1 MKHIIKE
8 IESIASDVR
17 VIRKRAEKYEQE
29 GDEFDLDMIQV
40 YLMGVNNRLEEL
52 SDSLEYEELAEKIRV
67 AKEITDGTHSNN

>member
-67 AKEITDGTHSNN
+67 A

>member
-8 IESIASDVR
+8 IESIASDVG
-17 VIRKRAEKYEQE
+17 VIKRKAEKYKQE
-29 GDEFDLDMIQV
+29 GDEFDLEIIQV

-67 AKEITDGTHSNN
+67 V

>member
-1 MKHIIKE
+1 MEHIIKD
-8 IESIASDVR
+8 IQSIASDVS

-29 GDEFDLDMIQV
+29 GDEFDLEIIQI

-67 AKEITDGTHSNN
+67 V

>member
-8 IESIASDVR
+8 IESIASDVS

-52 SDSLEYEELAEKIRV
+52 SDSLEYEELAEKVRV
-67 AKEITDGTHSNN
+67 VK

>member
-1 MKHIIKE
+1 MEHIIKD
-8 IESIASDVR
+8 IQSIASDVS

-29 GDEFDLDMIQV
+29 GDEFDLEIIQV

-67 AKEITDGTHSNN
+67 V

>member
-8 IESIASDVR
+8 IESIASDVS

-29 GDEFDLDMIQV
+29 GDDFDLDMIQV

-67 AKEITDGTHSNN
+67 A

>member
-8 IESIASDVR
+8 IESIASDVS

-29 GDEFDLDMIQV
+29 GDDFDLDMIQV

-52 SDSLEYEELAEKIRV
+52 SDSLEYEELAEKVRV
-67 AKEITDGTHSNN
+67 VK

>member
-29 GDEFDLDMIQV
+29 GDEFDLEMIQV

-67 AKEITDGTHSNN
+67 A

>member
-8 IESIASDVR
+8 IESIASDVG
-17 VIRKRAEKYEQE
+17 VIKRKAEKYEQE
-29 GDEFDLDMIQV
+29 GDEFDLEIIQV

-67 AKEITDGTHSNN
+67 V